1 MICSQICVAIDRSNR
16 VMGIFGQAG
25 ESKSRAKTEHANRAN
40 TFVYCRPEMPIHCFP
55 QTPSIRDETTFVKFS
70 KKISNFL
77 LELSILLTKKV
88 P

>member
-55 QTPSIRDETTFVKFS
+55 
-70 KKISNFL
+70 
-77 LELSILLTKKV
+77 
-88 P
+88 